1 MAIIVYNRTKED
13 HSENPN
19 NYPCYRGGSILGNP
33 YTEKPLSKTLAIYQ
47 VKTREE
53 AIERYASYFDVMYS
67 TNETFKEL
75 VDEIYEK
82 YKSGEDIYLECY
94 CKPLGCHCDIIAN
107 KLQRRLLRERIR
119 EAKASKNEVGKVLPP
134 TRDRSDTRENT

>member
-82 YKSGEDIYLECY
+82 YKNGEDIYLECY
-94 CKPLGCHCDIIAN
+94 CKPLECHCDIIAN

>member
-94 CKPLGCHCDIIAN
+94 CKPLECHCDIIAN

>member
-94 CKPLGCHCDIIAN
+94 CKPLECHCDIIAN
-107 KLQRRLLRERIR
+107 NLGCCQIQTGITHRRI
-119 EAKASKNEVGKVLPP
+119 
-134 TRDRSDTRENT
+134 